1 MSNAW
6 SPAEINGR
14 LRESLTQSETAK
26 VSNLG
31 GQNSVAVSLP
41 EKTSVEFDGVA
52 DNLAGKKAQV
62 IDEINKCI
70 SQNSVS
76 GGSITLNSFERN
88 LLSNTIMQV
97 ENAEN
102 SEALDN
108 ISDQIYTMTSCKRE

>member
-1 MSNAW
+1 MLLGIIMDKQFLIILASVVIIGFSA
-6 SPAEINGR
+6 SAYIFSQGSI
-14 LRESLTQSETAK
+14 SL
-26 VSNLG
+26 
-31 GQNSVAVSLP
+31 
-41 EKTSVEFDGVA
+41 EFDGVA

>member
-52 DNLAGKKAQV
+52 GDHFGGLNEASKITMKGEVGRFLANGMTGG
-62 IDEINKCI
+62 EIAI
-70 SQNSVS
+70 I
-76 GGSITLNSFERN
+76 G
-88 LLSNTIMQV
+88 NTIP
-97 ENAEN
+97 
-102 SEALDN
+102 
-108 ISDQIYTMTSCKRE
+108 